1 MALLI
6 RPLKGT
12 VRGYLNVP
20 EYPASWIKD
29 ACALRR
35 LGHPWNIPIKQGYR
49 LSLQRS
55 LYKSGP

>member
-1 MALLI
+1 
-6 RPLKGT
+6 
-12 VRGYLNVP
+12 VP

-35 LGHPWNIPIKQGYR
+35 LGHPRNIPIKQGYR
-49 LSLQRS
+49 LSLQKS